1 MRPVSRRVMWQMY
14 GTERV
19 VLRSTSYDETVDNVN
34 LKETNKTLCVATTS
48 IMESKLVCHFGTA
61 ERF

>member
-1 MRPVSRRVMWQMY
+1 VADVWD
-14 GTERV
+14 GTCG
-19 VLRSTSYDETVDNVN
+19 TSYDETVDNVN